1 MAPQRRAAYGLVRPL
16 AHANGAIAPSF
27 ADYEIRCDFR
37 ARRLPMQ
44 RSPRAAGGL
53 RGRAQYVC
61 AALGI
66 VRAATTQKAYSHMF
80 DCTDLRASKRCK
92 ACSESSNV
100 TL

>member
-27 ADYEIRCDFR
+27 ADYEIICDFR

-44 RSPRAAGGL
+44 RSPGL
-53 RGRAQYVC
+53 QVASGGRAQYVC

-66 VRAATTQKAYSHMF
+66 VRAATTQKAYSHIF
-80 DCTDLRASKRCK
+80 DCTDVRASKR
-92 ACSESSNV
+92 
-100 TL
+100 